1 MFYLPLGLIRRRDE
15 PRDRAR
21 DRVMQH
27 AVPQATTGQGSGCL
41 LAGGH
46 SQSGRNS
53 GSWASHV
60 WRARAGVRGLCEPVV
75 SIRRRLRVR
84 LTNSR

>member
-27 AVPQATTGQGSGCL
+27 AVPQATAGQGSGCPDIL
-41 LAGGH
+41 LP
-46 SQSGRNS
+46 RPWN
-53 GSWASHV
+53 
-60 WRARAGVRGLCEPVV
+60 
-75 SIRRRLRVR
+75 I
-84 LTNSR
+84 